1 MFLKVIVQERKDKFT
16 IYEENKMKINEIF
29 SSIDGEGLR
38 AGELAT
44 FIRVSGC
51 NLRCNYCD
59 TKYAWDENLA
69 KEMSIKEILEE
80 VNKYNVKNITITGGE
95 PLIHKD
101 IEVLINLLIKK
112 GYKINIETNGSVDI
126 EKYLNKCLITMDYKC
141 ESSLMEKTML
151 LKNIE
156 KLTENDV
163 LKFVIRESDFDNV
176 EEVLQ
181 KYNIKSYIYI
191 SPVFNEVELP
201 KIVEFMKKCNK
212 KGINMS
218 KARLQLQ
225 LHKIIWSP
233 DTIGV

>member
-1 MFLKVIVQERKDKFT
+1 
-16 IYEENKMKINEIF
+16 MKINEIF
-29 SSIDGEGLR
+29 SSIDGEGYR

-59 TKYAWDENLA
+59 TKYALDDDSG

-80 VNKYNVKNITITGGE
+80 VDNFNVKNITITGGE

-101 IEVLINLLIKK
+101 IETLIDSLIKK
-112 GYKINIETNGSVDI
+112 GYRINIETNGSVKID
-126 EKYLNKCLITMDYKC
+126 KYLNKCLITMDYKC
-141 ESSLMEKTML
+141 TSSLMEKTML
-151 LKNIE
+151 LDNIE

-163 LKFVIRESDFDNV
+163 LKFVIRESDFENV
-176 EEVLQ
+176 EKVLE
-181 KYNIKSYIYI
+181 KYKIKSYIYI

-201 KIVEFMKKCNK
+201 KIVEFMKKCNN

-218 KARLQLQ
+218 KVRLQLQ
-225 LHKIIWSP
+225 LHKFIWSP

>member
-1 MFLKVIVQERKDKFT
+1 
-16 IYEENKMKINEIF
+16 MKINEIF

-59 TKYAWDENLA
+59 TRYALDDDSGKDMN
-69 KEMSIKEILEE
+69 IKEILEE
-80 VNKYNVKNITITGGE
+80 VDKYNVKNITITGGE

-101 IEVLINLLIKK
+101 IEILIESLIKK
-112 GYKINIETNGSVDI
+112 GYRINIETNGSVGID
-126 EKYLNKCLITMDYKC
+126 KYLNKCLITMDYKC
-141 ESSLMEKTML
+141 TSSLMKKKML
-151 LKNIE
+151 LENIE

-163 LKFVIRESDFDNV
+163 LKFVIRESDFENV
-176 EEVLQ
+176 EKVLETY
-181 KYNIKSYIYI
+181 KIKSYIYI

-201 KIVEFMKKCNK
+201 KIVEFMKKCNN

-218 KARLQLQ
+218 KVRLQLQ

-233 DTIGV
+233 DMIGV

>member
-1 MFLKVIVQERKDKFT
+1 
-16 IYEENKMKINEIF
+16 MKINEIF

-59 TKYAWDENLA
+59 TRYALDDDSGKDMN
-69 KEMSIKEILEE
+69 IKEILEE
-80 VNKYNVKNITITGGE
+80 VDKYNVKNITITGGE

-101 IEVLINLLIKK
+101 IEILIDSLIKK
-112 GYKINIETNGSVDI
+112 GYRINIETNGSVGID
-126 EKYLNKCLITMDYKC
+126 KYLNKCLITMDYKC
-141 ESSLMEKTML
+141 ASSLMKKTML
-151 LKNIE
+151 LENIE

-163 LKFVIRESDFDNV
+163 LKFVIRESDFENV
-176 EEVLQ
+176 EKVLETY
-181 KYNIKSYIYI
+181 KIKSYIYI

-201 KIVEFMKKCNK
+201 KIVEFMKKCNN
-212 KGINMS
+212 KGIDMS
-218 KARLQLQ
+218 KVRLQLQ

-233 DTIGV
+233 DMIGV

>member
-1 MFLKVIVQERKDKFT
+1 
-16 IYEENKMKINEIF
+16 MKINEIF

-44 FIRVSGC
+44 FIRVAGC

-59 TKYAWDENLA
+59 TKYALQQDSGI
-69 KEMSIKEILEE
+69 EMSTQEILEE
-80 VNKYNVKNITITGGE
+80 VKKFNVKNITITGGE

-101 IEVLINLLIKK
+101 IDILIDLLIEN

-141 ESSLMEKTML
+141 ESSLMEKMMIL
-151 LKNIE
+151 ENIE

-163 LKFVIRESDFDNV
+163 LKFVIREGDFDNV
-176 EEVLQ
+176 EKILY

-191 SPVFNEVELP
+191 SPVFNEIELS
-201 KIVEFMKKCNK
+201 KIVDFMKKCNN

-218 KARLQLQ
+218 KVRLQLQ

-233 DTIGV
+233 DMIGV